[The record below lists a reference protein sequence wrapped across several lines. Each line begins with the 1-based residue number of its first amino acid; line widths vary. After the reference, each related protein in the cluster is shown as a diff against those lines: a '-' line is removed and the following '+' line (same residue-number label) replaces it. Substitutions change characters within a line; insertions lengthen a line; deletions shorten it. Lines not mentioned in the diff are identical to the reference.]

1 MREKIIGNIILKLGS
16 RMQKEDLDYIEIVL
30 CEELQGIAMTKE
42 STELAEY
49 NDSIEKLK
57 NIFLATLAV
66 ENKSSNTIKQYDVHL
81 RQFAEYFTG
90 KDINEI
96 DSVDI
101 RGFLFKYKQKRSLS
115 NTSLNNKRCV
125 LSSFFT
131 WLCDEEYIS
140 KNPMRRVKKIKTT
153 KKKKV
158 AFTQEEMERMRIAC
172 ADIRDRAVIEM
183 LACTGCRVTE
193 LSNINQNDIDFTRKK
208 IKIIGKGDK
217 ERTVYISDQ
226 AMIYLEQYLKARND
240 NNPAL
245 FATKRYPFDRLKKDG
260 IERIVREI
268 GVKCNICAYPH
279 KFRRTLCT
287 NLCRRGMPLQN
298 VAILLGHA
306 DINMTAG
313 TYYDADDHT
322 ISYEYTKY
330 AA

>member
-16 RMQKEDLDYIEIVL
+16 RMQKEDLDYIEIIL

-101 RGFLFKYKQKRSLS
+101 RGFLFKYKQERSLS

-153 KKKKV
+153 KKKKM
-158 AFTQEEMERMRIAC
+158 AYTEKEMEQMRLAC
-172 ADIRDRAVIEM
+172 GNIRDRALIEM
-183 LACTGCRVTE
+183 LSCTGCRVSE
-193 LSNINQNDIDFTRKK
+193 LSGIDISDVNFEKK
-208 IKIIGKGDK
+208 EITILGKGDK
-217 ERTVYISDQ
+217 ERSVFISDQ
-226 AMIYLEQYLKARND
+226 ASLYLDLYLNTRND
-240 NNPAL
+240 ANSEQL
-245 FATKRYPFDRLKKDG
+245 YYQYKK
-260 IERIVREI
+260 
-268 GVKCNICAYPH
+268 Y
-279 KFRRTLCT
+279 
-287 NLCRRGMPLQN
+287 
-298 VAILLGHA
+298 VA
-306 DINMTAG
+306 
-313 TYYDADDHT
+313 
-322 ISYEYTKY
+322 
-330 AA
+330 

>member
-101 RGFLFKYKQKRSLS
+101 RGFLFKYKQERSLS

-125 LSSFFT
+125 LSSFFH
-131 WLCDEEYIS
+131 LSLRLRVYNQKSNAKSKEY
-140 KNPMRRVKKIKTT
+140 KNNKEKEDCIHRK
-153 KKKKV
+153 
-158 AFTQEEMERMRIAC
+158 
-172 ADIRDRAVIEM
+172 RD
-183 LACTGCRVTE
+183 G
-193 LSNINQNDIDFTRKK
+193 
-208 IKIIGKGDK
+208 
-217 ERTVYISDQ
+217 
-226 AMIYLEQYLKARND
+226 
-240 NNPAL
+240 
-245 FATKRYPFDRLKKDG
+245 
-260 IERIVREI
+260 
-268 GVKCNICAYPH
+268 
-279 KFRRTLCT
+279 T
-287 NLCRRGMPLQN
+287 N
-298 VAILLGHA
+298 
-306 DINMTAG
+306 
-313 TYYDADDHT
+313 
-322 ISYEYTKY
+322 
-330 AA
+330 